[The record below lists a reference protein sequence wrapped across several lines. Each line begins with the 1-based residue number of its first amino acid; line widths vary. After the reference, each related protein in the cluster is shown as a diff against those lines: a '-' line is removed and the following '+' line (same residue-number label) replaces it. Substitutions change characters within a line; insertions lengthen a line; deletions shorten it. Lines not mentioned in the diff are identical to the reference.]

1 MPRIQSSKPPTN
13 RETPNPNTHH
23 PNNHILPNDYKLRRI
38 KGLSNLLTSHGEDIE
53 VEPPVEA
60 LEVMVITT
68 YVATIKEDGLV
79 VTVEAKA
86 KGMMVGKR
94 KWGSHPRAWVCSAW
108 LGLTVSAPIWAWVCS
123 AWLGLTV
130 SVPIWAWVCS
140 AWLRLTVSAP
150 IWVWVCSVWAWVSL
164 ISHSLSW

>member
-13 RETPNPNTHH
+13 KETPNPNTHH

-94 KWGSHPRAWVCSAW
+94 KWGSHPRVRPRQPNRHS
-108 LGLTVSAPIWAWVCS
+108 
-123 AWLGLTV
+123 
-130 SVPIWAWVCS
+130 
-140 AWLRLTVSAP
+140 
-150 IWVWVCSVWAWVSL
+150 
-164 ISHSLSW
+164 ISSHTDNNIV